1 MDEHELRGLIRS
13 VKAGTLPRREFM
25 RTLAAFGLSAPVAAQ
40 LLAWSGSANAQQP
53 FVYKPTKRGG
63 GGALRLLYWQAPTLP
78 NVHFGVG
85 SKDQEAARVFY
96 EPLAAWDGSGNL
108 VPILAA
114 EIPTLE
120 NGGVARDGK
129 SVTWKLKR
137 GVQWHDGKPFTADDC
152 VFTAQYSADPE
163 TSTFTIGSY
172 RDIEVV
178 KLDPHTIR
186 IDFGKPTPAWADP
199 FVNLIG
205 QILPKHLF
213 EPYKGAKIARSALL
227 TCGRRHR
234 AVQVRRLQAGRHA
247 ARPDQHE
254 LSPAE
259 PPHFDTIE
267 LKGGG
272 DAVSA
277 ARAVMQTGEFD
288 FAWNLLVEDEV
299 LQRLES
305 GGKGRAVLNVGG

>member
-1 MDEHELRGLIRS
+1 MDEQELRGLIRS
-13 VKAGTLPRREFM
+13 VQRGALSRREFV
-25 RTLAAFGLSAPVAAQ
+25 RTLAAFGLTAPLATQ
-40 LLAWSGSANAQQP
+40 LLTWSGIAGAQQP
-53 FVYKPTKRGG
+53 FAYKPTKRGG

-199 FVNLIG
+199 LVNLTG
-205 QILPKHLF
+205 QTLPKPLV
-213 EPYKGAKIARSALL
+213 A
-227 TCGRRHR
+227 
-234 AVQVRRLQAGRHA
+234 
-247 ARPDQHE
+247 
-254 LSPAE
+254 PA
-259 PPHFDTIE
+259 TRT
-267 LKGGG
+267 K
-272 DAVSA
+272 
-277 ARAVMQTGEFD
+277 
-288 FAWNLLVEDEV
+288 
-299 LQRLES
+299 
-305 GGKGRAVLNVGG
+305 